1 MLPLSRCLATQLV
14 LSSRMPLHMDGKPV
28 ARGERVDVK
37 GVRLMLSMLSRA
49 ASREI
54 DRGDWQD
61 ARWDHEHLSDR
72 PHETVTVPLRRL
84 LAEVGRGGI
93 GGLVE
98 AHTRAANIRATIIGE
113 PSLGEVGVLAL
124 GIREKGV
131 VARRRISEKATQ
143 VEVKVDRTFAA
154 IAHPHADATDDVLD
168 PPSFVY
174 DPRVMASFTC
184 RYSPLVYLRL
194 LAWNDDLTAAPA
206 RWRSTRRMGGDVTLE
221 IPVLEVQAAL
231 GASGIVSPSAT
242 AQQLILPVTEDL
254 RRAGID
260 FSWDW
265 ERSPRM
271 KSVKA
276 LRLRFSDPRAARAPK
291 RVRTPT
297 AMRLSPVPRPA
308 STGLR
313 TLRPSLPS
321 R

>member
-1 MLPLSRCLATQLV
+1 
-14 LSSRMPLHMDGKPV
+14 
-28 ARGERVDVK
+28 
-37 GVRLMLSMLSRA
+37 
-49 ASREI
+49 
-54 DRGDWQD
+54 
-61 ARWDHEHLSDR
+61 
-72 PHETVTVPLRRL
+72 
-84 LAEVGRGGI
+84 
-93 GGLVE
+93 
-98 AHTRAANIRATIIGE
+98 
-113 PSLGEVGVLAL
+113 
-124 GIREKGV
+124 
-131 VARRRISEKATQ
+131 
-143 VEVKVDRTFAA
+143 
-154 IAHPHADATDDVLD
+154 
-168 PPSFVY
+168 
-174 DPRVMASFTC
+174 MASFTC

-260 FSWDW
+260 FSWEW